1 MLAMLAAA
9 PLAVILIGMGVLG
22 KSAVVVGSVGLAL
35 TIGLSL
41 MLFQPV
47 TAPGSDALMLLRG
60 TAAEAAHSTVTIL
73 WIILPALAIYEFQK
87 ASGAIGRI
95 RDNLTSLTA
104 ERRLQTILIA
114 WFFGLFMEGAAGFGT
129 PVALAAP
136 LLVGLGYAPVRAVV
150 LALFGHAAGV
160 SFGAV
165 GTPVLAQVSVTG
177 LDAQEIALRTAALH
191 AVSGPII
198 LLAMV
203 RLADRSPLSRRDV
216 GWTLAAGLCFLLPS
230 LGLAWLTGPELPTL
244 GGALI
249 GAVAFVMLLPRPGR
263 LELNLR
269 QLSQDLAPYAI
280 ILALVLLTR
289 LIAPVQGA
297 LSAVSM
303 GWSFGG
309 SYSGTFQPLYHPG
322 TMLLLGLVFGS
333 AITRRADL
341 LPGALLAALR
351 RMAPVALALLVMLA
365 LSRTMV
371 HSGMIDELA
380 AAAAGVGP
388 LWPVLAPLIG
398 MFGTF
403 ITGSATAS
411 NILFTELQVTTATQL
426 ALSAPLLVAAQGFG
440 AAIGNIVAPHNII
453 AGSATVGLTGRE
465 GEVLRRTVVTC
476 LIYAV
481 LGGIVV
487 LLAST

>member
-1 MLAMLAAA
+1 MLAFLAAA
-9 PLAVILIGMGVLG
+9 PLAVILIGMGVLR

-35 TIGLSL
+35 AIGLSL
-41 MLFQPV
+41 TLFQPV
-47 TAPGSDALMLLRG
+47 TASESDPMLMLRG
-60 TAAEAAHSTVTIL
+60 TAAEAAHATLTIL
-73 WIILPALAIYEFQK
+73 WIILPALAIFEFQK

-95 RDNLTSLTA
+95 RDSLTSVTS
-104 ERRLQTILIA
+104 ERRVQAILIA

-191 AVSGPII
+191 AISGPVI

-203 RLADRSPLSRRDV
+203 RLADRSPLSRRDI
-216 GWTLAAGLCFLLPS
+216 GWTMAAGVCFLLPS
-230 LGLAWLTGPELPTL
+230 FGLAWLSGPELPTL

-249 GAVAFVMLLPRPGR
+249 GAAAFVMLLPRRSGR
-263 LELNLR
+263 ELNLR
-269 QLSQDLAPYAI
+269 QLLQDLSPYAI
-280 ILALVLLTR
+280 ILALVLFTR
-289 LIAPVQGA
+289 LVGPVQDA
-297 LSAVSM
+297 LSVVSLD
-303 GWSFGG
+303 WSFGG
-309 SYSGTFQPLYHPG
+309 TYSGTFQPLYHPG
-322 TMLLLGLVFGS
+322 TMLLLGLAFGS
-333 AITRRADL
+333 AIMRRADL

-351 RMAPVALALLVMLA
+351 RMVPVALALLVMLS
-365 LSRTMV
+365 LSRIMV
-371 HSGMIDELA
+371 HSGMIDVLA
-380 AAAAGVGP
+380 SATAGVGSA
-388 LWPVLAPLIG
+388 WPVFAPLIG
-398 MFGTF
+398 VFGTF

-411 NILFTELQVTTATQL
+411 NILFTELQMTTATQL

-465 GEVLRRTVVTC
+465 GAVLGRTVVIC
-476 LIYAV
+476 LLYAF

-487 LLAST
+487 FLASA